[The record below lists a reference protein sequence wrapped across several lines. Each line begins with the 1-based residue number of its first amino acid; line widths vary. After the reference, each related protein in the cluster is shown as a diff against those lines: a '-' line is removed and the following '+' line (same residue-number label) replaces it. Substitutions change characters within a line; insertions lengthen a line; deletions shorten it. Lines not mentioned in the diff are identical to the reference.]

1 MFTFPGTVSVY
12 ISVAPMDMRC
22 GFYRL
27 AGATRDIIGQDP
39 LSGHLFVFFNK
50 GRNRVKVLFWDKSGW
65 VVYYKMLER
74 GQFHFPKYLSKDTTS
89 LKVHVSD
96 FALILEGLELYGA
109 RRHERYGLD
118 GKKVDQYREKA

>member
-1 MFTFPGTVSVY
+1 MFTFPGTVEVY

-27 AGATRDIIGQDP
+27 AAATKEVIGKDP

-65 VVYYKMLER
+65 CVYYKYLER
-74 GQFHFPKYLSKDTTS
+74 GQFHFPRYISKDTKS
-89 LKVHVSD
+89 LRCHVSD
-96 FALILEGLELYGA
+96 FALILDGIELYGA
-109 RRHERYGLD
+109 RRDKRFALSNG
-118 GKKVDQYREKA
+118 Q